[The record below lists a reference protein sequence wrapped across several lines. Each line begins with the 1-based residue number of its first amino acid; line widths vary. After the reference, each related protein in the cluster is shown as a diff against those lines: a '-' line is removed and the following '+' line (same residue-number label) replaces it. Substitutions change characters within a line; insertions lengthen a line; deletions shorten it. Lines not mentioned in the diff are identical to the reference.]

1 MRLPRRFGPQGFAF
15 IPCVRYW
22 RFTDKHGRRGIVSA
36 SPKRTPRNA
45 IADTPP
51 QKEL

>member
-1 MRLPRRFGPQGFAF
+1 MRLPRRFGPQGVRLHSLRAVLAF
-15 IPCVRYW
+15 Y
-22 RFTDKHGRRGIVSA
+22 GQGI
-36 SPKRTPRNA
+36 PKRTPRNA